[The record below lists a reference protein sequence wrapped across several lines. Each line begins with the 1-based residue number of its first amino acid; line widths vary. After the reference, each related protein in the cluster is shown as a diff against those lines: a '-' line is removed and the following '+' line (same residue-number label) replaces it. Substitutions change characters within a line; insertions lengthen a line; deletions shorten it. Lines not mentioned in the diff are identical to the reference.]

1 MQDRLISTFLGKV
14 YYISTLS
21 NGSILVYKTDHNV
34 VTSGL
39 DVFMLIHI
47 ARKYCGLNPSHFLKK
62 KREVW
67 KQGPL
72 LSSLCCRSAEVGM
85 DVQFMLQVS
94 ISVGK
99 IFQGLQKRGIL
110 VKRA

>member
-1 MQDRLISTFLGKV
+1 MQDRLISAFLGKV

-62 KREVW
+62 KKGGVEART
-67 KQGPL
+67 
-72 LSSLCCRSAEVGM
+72 SS
-85 DVQFMLQVS
+85 F
-94 ISVGK
+94 K
-99 IFQGLQKRGIL
+99 L
-110 VKRA
+110 VL